1 MSKII
6 QKITA
11 VRKKV
16 EQFRPFS
23 KEQESAIQERLRA
36 EWTYNSNAI
45 EGNTLTFGETLF
57 FLREGLTSEG
67 RPLKD
72 YLEAKN
78 HVEAIDG
85 LEDIIQN
92 KRPLTEGLIK
102 ELHGVLMRG
111 MEFSLARGAGGQI
124 IRKEI
129 HIGQYK
135 IQPNHVL
142 TLSGKIHHY
151 ADPLHVKDKM
161 EELLKWYHSKKE
173 LHPVER
179 AAIFHYKFV
188 SIHPFDD
195 GNGRMARL
203 LMNLILMKSGY
214 LPCIIKTAHRK
225 KYLEAL
231 ETVDKKKNFAD
242 FVQFVGEELL
252 ETLETI
258 LSVLKGEDTA
268 VLDGRSLNQAERE
281 DLIKGILGK
290 EKLRISQI
298 HARLLQIPRPT
309 LKFDLKRLCK
319 KRVIKKIGKGKGT
332 LYFTG

>member
-6 QKITA
+6 QKLTA
-11 VRKKV
+11 IREKV

-124 IRKEI
+124 IRKE
-129 HIGQYK
+129 
-135 IQPNHVL
+135 
-142 TLSGKIHHY
+142 
-151 ADPLHVKDKM
+151 
-161 EELLKWYHSKKE
+161 LLKWYHAKKD

-231 ETVDKKKNFAD
+231 ETVDKKKNFD
-242 FVQFVGEELL
+242 NFVQFVGEELL

-258 LSVLKGEDTA
+258 LSILKGEETA
-268 VLDGRSLNQAERE
+268 VSVGRSLNQAERE
-281 DLIKGILGK
+281 DLIKSILGK

-298 HARLLQIPRPT
+298 HARLSQIPRPT

-319 KRVIKKIGKGKGT
+319 KRVIKKVGQGKGT
-332 LYFTG
+332 LYFAGSTLVTGRKPNL